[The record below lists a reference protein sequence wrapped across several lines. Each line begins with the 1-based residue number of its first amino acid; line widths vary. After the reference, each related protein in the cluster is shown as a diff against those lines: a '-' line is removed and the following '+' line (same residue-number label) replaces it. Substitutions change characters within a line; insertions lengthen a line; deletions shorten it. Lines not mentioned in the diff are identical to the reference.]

1 MTKAHQIRITT
12 WPGGP
17 VPIPAVEVNPDVRV
31 RGEFLYFG
39 RSIALP
45 EPTPVVPPDQMYLF
59 EFEDLDLS
67 DVDAVAAFCRRYG
80 RIAPERLDEDL
91 PEWLYMTRDI
101 FIHSRERYGRNY
113 ESAKERFGRPE
124 VHVDE
129 FTYRVRIIRQLSRHV
144 QAHMRGE
151 GVADSWPDCPDD
163 EAAWH
168 RFARFVNAALS
179 PFRVRVEM
187 GAFTP
192 SLPEVALYSVAVLQ
206 MVNDLSE
213 HVDIKVCAA
222 EKCGRTFVRQR
233 GRSSNYSRTKGVMYC
248 SDTCAN
254 SQAQREWRR
263 RQRAKNND
271 QKGHAT

>member
-1 MTKAHQIRITT
+1 MTKPSQVRITT

-17 VPIPAVEVNPDVRV
+17 VPVPAVEVNQDVRV
-31 RGEFLYFG
+31 MGEFLYFG
-39 RSIALP
+39 ASIHLP
-45 EPTPVVPPDQMYLF
+45 RPAPVLPPDQVYLF

-67 DVDAVAAFCRRYG
+67 DVDAVAAFCRKYG
-80 RIAPERLDEDL
+80 RIAPTYLRDDL
-91 PEWLYMTRDI
+91 PKGFWTGEITR
-101 FIHSRERYGRNY
+101 HALERYARTY
-113 ESAKERFGRPE
+113 EPAEENVGLPK

-151 GVADSWPDCPDD
+151 GVAAWWPECPDD
-163 EAAWH
+163 EKAWY

-179 PFRVRVEM
+179 PFRVRVALGE
-187 GAFTP
+187 FTP
-192 SLPEVALYSVAVLQ
+192 SILDVALYSVAVLQ

-213 HVDIKVCAA
+213 HVGMKVCAA

-233 GRSSNYSRTKGVMYC
+233 GRSSNYSRARGVIYC

-263 RQRAKNND
+263 RQRAKGND
-271 QKGHAT
+271 QKGAT

>member
-1 MTKAHQIRITT
+1 MTKPSQVRITT

-17 VPIPAVEVNPDVRV
+17 VPVPAVEVNQDVRV
-31 RGEFLYFG
+31 MGEFLYFG
-39 RSIALP
+39 ASIHLP
-45 EPTPVVPPDQMYLF
+45 RPAPVLPPDQMYLF

-80 RIAPERLDEDL
+80 RIAPMYLSDDL
-91 PEWLYMTRDI
+91 PKGNWPGAIVR
-101 FIHSRERYGRNY
+101 HSAERYGRRY
-113 ESAKERFGRPE
+113 EAEGNFGLPK

-151 GVADSWPDCPDD
+151 GVAHWWPECHDD
-163 EAAWH
+163 EEAWY
-168 RFARFVNAALS
+168 RFAGFVNAALS
-179 PFRVRVEM
+179 PFRVRVDL
-187 GAFTP
+187 GKFTP
-192 SLPEVALYSVAVLQ
+192 SIPEVALYSVAVLQ

-213 HVDIKVCAA
+213 HVGMKVCAA
-222 EKCGRTFVRQR
+222 EKCGRAFVRQR
-233 GRSSNYSRTKGVMYC
+233 GRSSNYSRARGVIYC

-263 RQRAKNND
+263 RQRAKGDD
-271 QKGHAT
+271 QKGAT